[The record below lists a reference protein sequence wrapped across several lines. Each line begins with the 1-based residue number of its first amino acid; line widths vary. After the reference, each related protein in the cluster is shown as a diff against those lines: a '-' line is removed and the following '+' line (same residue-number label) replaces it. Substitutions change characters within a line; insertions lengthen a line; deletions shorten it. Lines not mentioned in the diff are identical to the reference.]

1 MFFATW
7 KPATDILR
15 SGNQWLVKMEL
26 AGVSPSEV
34 QLSVHDTVLS
44 VKGRRRDLLL
54 QSGYTCHSLEISYT
68 DFARNLTF
76 PSAIDTDTIQTEFS
90 DGILRIY
97 LSTQE

>member
-7 KPATDILR
+7 KPATDILY
-15 SGNQWLVKMEL
+15 SGNQWLIKMEL

-34 QLSVHDTVLS
+34 QLSVQGSVLT

-54 QSGYTCHSLEISYT
+54 QSGYTCHSLEISYS
-68 DFARNLTF
+68 DFARSLTF
-76 PSAIDTDTIQTEFS
+76 PAPIDADSIQTECR

-97 LSTQE
+97 LDTQD